1 MMADPNELRGI
12 ADGMIDQG
20 FGIDELRAEN
30 DRLREEI
37 IAARNFLTIGN
48 PVNADRHLRAAL
60 NSGKD
65 E

>member
-1 MMADPNELRGI
+1 MSELEDRV
-12 ADGMIDQG
+12 
-20 FGIDELRAEN
+20 DELRAEN